1 MSSTESNKSF
11 IFLQGDHVWLEP
23 PKKTEFSVAVGA
35 TVQYSESGRIRV
47 VDDDGKEHWIDGR
60 QQIRHMNVSSY
71 THMEDMILL
80 GDLNEAGILRN
91 LFLRYKDN
99 FIYVSQIMSEV
110 KHYKRAHEICT
121 VKLQSNLV
129 DSKSSVLEV
138 LFQMNSS
145 LNYREI
151 DI

>member
-1 MSSTESNKSF
+1 MFKTCLLQKSNKSF

-99 FIYVSQIMSEV
+99 FIYVSQILSGSLNITNV
-110 KHYKRAHEICT
+110 PIICA
-121 VKLQSNLV
+121 LLNYS
-129 DSKSSVLEV
+129 SKSSLLEV
-138 LFQMNSS
+138 LF
-145 LNYREI
+145 
-151 DI
+151 

>member
-1 MSSTESNKSF
+1 M
-11 IFLQGDHVWLEP
+11 
-23 PKKTEFSVAVGA
+23 AVGA

-99 FIYVSQIMSEV
+99 FIYVSQNLSGTF
-110 KHYKRAHEICT
+110 KHYK
-121 VKLQSNLV
+121 
-129 DSKSSVLEV
+129 
-138 LFQMNSS
+138 
-145 LNYREI
+145 
-151 DI
+151 

>member
-1 MSSTESNKSF
+1 M
-11 IFLQGDHVWLEP
+11 
-23 PKKTEFSVAVGA
+23 
-35 TVQYSESGRIRV
+35 

-99 FIYVSQIMSEV
+99 FIYVSRILSGSLIITNMLI
-110 KHYKRAHEICT
+110 KCA
-121 VKLQSNLV
+121 L
-129 DSKSSVLEV
+129 
-138 LFQMNSS
+138 
-145 LNYREI
+145 LNYSPI
-151 DI
+151 L